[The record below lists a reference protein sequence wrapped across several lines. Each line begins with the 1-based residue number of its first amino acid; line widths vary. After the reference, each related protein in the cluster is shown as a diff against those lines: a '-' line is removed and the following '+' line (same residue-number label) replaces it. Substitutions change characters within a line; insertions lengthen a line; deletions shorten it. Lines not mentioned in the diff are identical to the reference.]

1 MCRYFFILCVS
12 FFLVAAHTH
21 AESINELK
29 RKQQQAKQKIELTNR
44 LLRETQKTQK
54 TTVSSLTV
62 LKKQITERENLIS
75 ALNSEISVLD
85 VNLQS
90 LNTEKTILQ
99 QRLSAL
105 RAEYA
110 KLVYHA
116 YFFKHE
122 YNKFL
127 FIFSSESFSQ
137 AYRRI
142 RYVQQYS
149 QYRRD
154 QTIQIQN
161 VAEELYQKENQLVET
176 KNTKAGVLQGKEVEN
191 QRLQAAKDNTQKMLG
206 DLTKKE
212 KDLRDQLKKQQ
223 KQVDEFN
230 AKIQQLIAAEIAAAE
245 KKAQA
250 KRQRDEEAAAAAAA
264 KAAQKQKSASRK
276 KGANTN
282 NNNANT
288 NTNTTSVTRKTIKA
302 APIISPSQLMTKEE
316 GIIAGGFEKNMGRLP
331 WPVRGVIT
339 GHFGIQN
346 HPVLEHV
353 QINNKGIYIQT
364 QPNSDACAVY
374 EGEVTQVFAIP
385 GNNNAIIVKHGIYR
399 TVYANL
405 TTTYVRVGAHV
416 NARQRLG
423 RIDVEQENNNKTEL
437 YFMLYKNSTLVNP
450 EHWLAK

>member
-12 FFLVAAHTH
+12 FFLVAAHAN
-21 AESINELK
+21 AESISELK
-29 RKQQQAKQKIELTNR
+29 KKQQQAKQKIELTNK

-75 ALNSEISVLD
+75 ALNSEISMLD

-90 LNTEKTILQ
+90 LGTEKLILQ
-99 QRLSAL
+99 QRLTAL
-105 RAEYA
+105 KAEYA

-122 YNKFL
+122 YNKFI
-127 FIFSSESFSQ
+127 FIFSSETFSQ

-149 QYRRD
+149 QYRKD
-154 QTIQIQN
+154 QTIQIQQ
-161 VAEELYQKENQLVET
+161 VAEQLYQKEQQLVDT
-176 KNTKAGVLQGKEVEN
+176 KNTKAGVLQGKEIEN
-191 QRLQAAKDNTQKMLG
+191 QRLQVAKSNTQKMLG
-206 DLTKKE
+206 DLSKKE

-223 KQVDEFN
+223 KQVNELN
-230 AKIQQLIAAEIAAAE
+230 NKIDQLIAAEIAAAE
-245 KKAQA
+245 KKAEA
-250 KRQRDEEAAAAAAA
+250 KRKREEEAAAAAEAR
-264 KAAQKQKSASRK
+264 AQKQKSSAK
-276 KGANTN
+276 KRGSNANT
-282 NNNANT
+282 NNANT
-288 NTNTTSVTRKTIKA
+288 NTTSVSKKSIKV
-302 APIISPSQLMTKEE
+302 APITSPSQLMTKEE
-316 GIIAGGFEKNMGRLP
+316 GIIAGGFEKNIGRLP

-364 QPNSDACAVY
+364 QPNSDACAVF

-385 GNNNAIIVKHGIYR
+385 GSNNAIIVKHGNYR

-423 RIDVEQENNNKTEL
+423 RIDVEQDNNNKTEL
-437 YFMLYKNSTLVNP
+437 YFMLYKNSTLENP
-450 EHWLAK
+450 ERWLSK

>member
-12 FFLVAAHTH
+12 FFLVAAHAN

-29 RKQQQAKQKIELTNR
+29 KKQQQAKQKIELTNK

-90 LNTEKTILQ
+90 LGTEKAILQ
-99 QRLSAL
+99 QRLTAL
-105 RAEYA
+105 KAEYA

-122 YNKFL
+122 YNKFI
-127 FIFSSESFSQ
+127 FIFSSETFSQ

-149 QYRRD
+149 QFRRD
-154 QTIQIQN
+154 QTIQIQQ
-161 VAEELYQKENQLVET
+161 VAEQLYQKEQQLVDT
-176 KNTKAGVLQGKEVEN
+176 KNTKAGVLQGKEIEN
-191 QRLQAAKDNTQKMLG
+191 QRLQVAKDNTQKMLG
-206 DLTKKE
+206 DLSKKE

-223 KQVDEFN
+223 KQVNELN
-230 AKIQQLIAAEIAAAE
+230 NKIDQLIAAEIAAAE
-245 KKAQA
+245 KKAEA
-250 KRQRDEEAAAAAAA
+250 KRKREEEAVAAAR
-264 KAAQKQKSASRK
+264 AQKQKPSSKRRGSNA
-276 KGANTN
+276 N
-282 NNNANT
+282 NNNT
-288 NTNTTSVTRKTIKA
+288 NTNTTSVSKKSIKA

-316 GIIAGGFEKNMGRLP
+316 GIIAGGFEKNIGRLP

-364 QPNSDACAVY
+364 QPNSDACAVF

-385 GNNNAIIVKHGIYR
+385 GNNNAIIVKHGNYR

-405 TTTYVRVGAHV
+405 TTTYVRVGTHV

-423 RIDVEQENNNKTEL
+423 RIDVEQDNNNKTEL
-437 YFMLYKNSTLVNP
+437 YFMLYKNSTLENP
-450 EHWLAK
+450 ERWLAR